1 MQRLVFALFPLSQ
14 LACAVTAL
22 IWIVQLG
29 MPQGFLWLVVGLMVA
44 CVPADWLLF
53 REIRNAQDADV
64 AQRKVEM
71 LQEQERIQQQY
82 RQQLARDR
90 QEIRALRAR
99 VADELGKAAEAL
111 EQCEAPAAER
121 DMRKAIELM
130 GESSYRLCAN
140 RSVDAVATMKMR
152 ACEEAGVEPRFAL
165 EVPEEVAVPPVEL
178 CAVVANLADNGLA
191 AAMRAKEAGATD
203 AFLVLR
209 VRPRGDY
216 LVLEAR
222 NSLAPDEAR
231 AAADRARKKRRA
243 RRSLDEVHGWGLSI
257 IEGIAER
264 HDGDV
269 TCEVVDGCFRT
280 AVVLYAPARAKGAG
294 EESAAGAGTA
304 TDAGEGNAPGAA
316 GPAAGTASGEG
327 AARDGRL

>member
-22 IWIVQLG
+22 VWIVQLG

-44 CVPADWLLF
+44 CIPADWLLF

-64 AQRKVEM
+64 AQRKVQM

-82 RQQLARDR
+82 RQRLACDR

-191 AAMRAKEAGATD
+191 AAVRAKEAGVID
-203 AFLVLR
+203 AFLALR

-222 NSLAPDEAR
+222 NSLAPSEAR

-269 TCEVVDGCFRT
+269 TCEVVGGCFRT
-280 AVVLYAPARAKGAG
+280 AVVLYAPARPKAVG
-294 EESAAGAGTA
+294 EESSTDAGTEA
-304 TDAGEGNAPGAA
+304 SAADAGEGHVPGAA
-316 GPAAGTASGEG
+316 GSAV
-327 AARDGRL
+327 RDGCL